1 MSDFEVQHQ
10 ADSMRFLVDCGGQQ
24 AELTYKLTGHSIDF
38 DHTYVPFRLRGK
50 GIAEALVD
58 TGVTWAKAQG
68 YDIKA
73 SCWYVEKFLSSQ
85 LSASHD

>member
-10 ADSMRFLVDCGGQQ
+10 TDAMRFLVDYRGQQ
-24 AELTYKLTGHSIDF
+24 AELTYKLAGQTIDF

-50 GIAEALVD
+50 GIAEVLVE
-58 TGVTWAKAQG
+58 TGLAWAKAQG

-73 SCWYVEKFLSSQ
+73 SCWYVEKSLVPQS
-85 LSASHD
+85 